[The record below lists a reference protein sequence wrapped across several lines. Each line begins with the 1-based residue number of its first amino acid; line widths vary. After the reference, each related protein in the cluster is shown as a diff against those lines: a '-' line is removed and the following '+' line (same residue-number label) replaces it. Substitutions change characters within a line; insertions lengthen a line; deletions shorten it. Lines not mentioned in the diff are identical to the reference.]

1 MSTPK
6 TYDQYVKLFI
16 SGVMDTINIDYGD
29 KASVRKN
36 NRGVDRYRKAAK
48 DIGTFYP
55 DRIEEFSE
63 LLLHDEAKIR
73 ICCAVCL
80 VELMGCSAD
89 IKNQAVDH
97 IKQHRKTCDGTA
109 EAMGWDWWLK
119 EYS

>member
-6 TYDQYVKLFI
+6 MYDQYLEIFI
-16 SGVMDTINIDYGD
+16 RGVMDTINIDYGD
-29 KASVRKN
+29 KASARKN

-80 VELMGCSAD
+80 VELMGCSVD

-97 IKQHRKTCDGTA
+97 IEQYRKTCDGA

-119 EYS
+119 KYS